1 MRPVFSKHRNLVI
14 RPGERSRD
22 YTLPPEAQQAATA
35 GTLGAYPAGVPP
47 GSGGLVGAAPQQL
60 QGLQQGYGEG
70 AAPAAEGA
78 WGGAAAAEVSVTGKV
93 QTGQVLGQALG
104 LRVCGVRWAVCT
116 MHSQLG
122 SKSPSRLADGRYW
135 LEFPLSPSLQEH
147 LQLPNWQA
155 SGAGSPCMPLKPT
168 PSPAL
173 HDITIHCCDH

>member
-35 GTLGAYPAGVPP
+35 GAPGAYPAGVPP
-47 GSGGLVGAAPQQL
+47 GSGGLVGAAPLQL

-78 WGGAAAAEVSVTGKV
+78 WGGAVAAEVSVTGEV
-93 QTGQVLGQALG
+93 HTGQVLGRALG
-104 LRVCGVRWAVCT
+104 LRVCGVRGAVRT

-122 SKSPSRLADGRYW
+122 SKPPSRPADGRYW
-135 LEFPLSPSLQEH
+135 LEYPLCKNI
-147 LQLPNWQA
+147 LQL
-155 SGAGSPCMPLKPT
+155 
-168 PSPAL
+168 
-173 HDITIHCCDH
+173 